1 MQPKISEGKMRLG
14 TWLLV
19 MSGLLFS
26 WAGTA
31 LSDDMLG
38 YYRYPT
44 AYGEQVVFVAEG
56 DLWTAPLSGGV
67 ARRLTTAAGE
77 ERLPVFSPDGKWI
90 AFSGNYDG
98 NTDVYVIPAQGGEP
112 KRLTYHPGV
121 DLVTGWTPDGKV
133 SFRSLPDSGPGIWRG
148 YTVGMDGV
156 YPEPVPVDAAALI
169 TFEPNGDRIAY
180 NRDAHGNMGYGWWK
194 RYRGGA
200 ATDIWV
206 GSTKTHDYENVTH
219 SDGNET
225 SPMWYGDR
233 IYFMRDNDA
242 RMNIHSMKP
251 DGSDLQQHTFHTDW
265 DARWPSLGGGKIAYS
280 LGADIWVFDIRTNQ
294 TRQVD
299 IQLPSD
305 MLQTRGK
312 FVSPDEY
319 TNDFALGPEGKRLLV
334 GARGEIFTAPTERR
348 GIIRQISRT
357 MGAREKGACFTPD
370 GTQVLAWSDQSGEE
384 ALYLYPADGVGEPKK
399 LADGSSGWNF
409 APAISP
415 DGKWA
420 IYGDCRRALQLV
432 DMATGQTSPIDSSQ
446 WEMRDYEWSP
456 DSRYLAYSVALQI
469 DEASTVIR
477 IFDLTEQKVH
487 EVTDRLFSSS
497 SPAWDPQGK
506 WLYFISS
513 RFMNAFGSAIDWSF
527 IVLEPDQIFA
537 LALDLQTKSPYA
549 YSEDGAPAEEKK
561 DEKKKE
567 DAEKKDDEKKVEVKI
582 TWDGLA
588 DRIIKL
594 PVDPGNYGGLSAIE
608 SKLYFVSWPLHGWRS
623 SDSEDDDARA
633 ASLKLFD
640 VKKTK
645 LSEVLSDVR
654 GYTLSPD
661 RKKVAVRKKDGFAV
675 MDAGVTEVPEPDK
688 DDKDAGLHLED
699 WTYDVDP
706 RTEWRQ
712 VLNEAWRLERDF
724 FYAPNMHGVD
734 WAAQR
739 EHYGLLLP
747 RIRTRDELN
756 DLISQLI
763 GELSAGHTYVW
774 GGDTERSKSVGVGLL
789 GIDVT
794 RTEDGF
800 YRIDRI
806 LGGERWE
813 SGRTSPLN
821 EPGMNVQAGEY
832 LVAVDNVPTNSV
844 PNYLSLLDNK
854 ADRLVVLS
862 INASPSL
869 DGARQIVVKPM
880 GDESALRYWDWAA
893 GRREYVRQNGGDS
906 IAYVHLSDMGGDG
919 MEQWMKEYYPQSGKR
934 ALIVDVRWNG
944 GGNIAGWILSQLERT
959 TWTWKRAR
967 NSSHYRYPISS
978 FYGPMVA
985 VCNSETGSDGETF
998 SEGFKRL
1005 DLGKLIGKR
1014 TWGGWVGYRGD
1025 KPFVDRGMLTQ
1036 PEFTGW
1042 GKEGT
1047 WLIEGAGVYP
1057 DVEVENH
1064 PQQVMDD
1071 FDEQLDFAIRH
1082 LLDKMKNE
1090 PMKVPPQPAYPDKA
1104 PTGYRK

>member
-1 MQPKISEGKMRLG
+1 MRPW

-19 MSGLLFS
+19 VSGFLLL
-26 WAGTA
+26 WAGLA
-31 LSDDMLG
+31 VADDLMG

-44 AYGEQVVFVAEG
+44 AYGNQVVFAAEG
-56 DLWTAPLSGGV
+56 DLWTVPLSGGV
-67 ARRLTTAAGE
+67 ARRLTMAAGE

-98 NTDVYVIPAQGGEP
+98 NLDVYVIPAEGGEP
-112 KRLTYHPGV
+112 KRLTYHPSA

-133 SFRSLPDSGPGIWRG
+133 TFRSLRDPGPGIWHV
-148 YTVGMDGV
+148 YTVGLDGT
-156 YPEPVPVDAAALI
+156 YPEPVPVDEAALI

-180 NRDAHGNMGYGWWK
+180 NREAHRYMGYDWWK

-206 GSTKTHDYENVTH
+206 GSTRTHDYVNVTH

-242 RMNIHSMKP
+242 RMNVHSMKP
-251 DGSDLQQHTFHTDW
+251 DGSDIQQHTFHTDW
-265 DARWPSLGGGKIAYS
+265 DARWPSLADGKIAYS
-280 LGADIWVFDIRTNQ
+280 LGADIWVFDIRANQ
-294 TRQVD
+294 TRKVD

-305 MLQTRGK
+305 MLQARSK
-312 FVSPDEY
+312 FISPDEY

-348 GIIRQISRT
+348 GVIRQISRT
-357 MGAREKGACFTPD
+357 VGAREKGSGFTPD
-370 GTQVLAWSDQSGEE
+370 GKQILAWSDASGEE
-384 ALYLYPADGVGEPKK
+384 ALYLYAADGAGEPKK
-399 LADGSSGWNF
+399 LADGTSGWNF

-420 IYGDCRRALQLV
+420 VYGDCRRALQLV
-432 DMATGQTSPIDSSQ
+432 DMASGETSPIDSSQ

-456 DSRYLAYSVALQI
+456 DSRYIAYSVALQN
-469 DEASTVIR
+469 DEGTTALR
-477 IFDLTEQKVH
+477 IYDLTEKKIH
-487 EVTDRLFSSS
+487 EVTDRLFSSY
-497 SPAWDPQGK
+497 SPAWDPKGK

-513 RFMNAFGSAIDWSF
+513 RFMNPFNSAMDWSF

-537 LALDLQTKSPYA
+537 LALDPETRSPYA
-549 YSEDGAPAEEKK
+549 YSEDGTPPEEKK
-561 DEKKKE
+561 DEKK
-567 DAEKKDDEKKVEVKI
+567 AEKKDTEEKKEGEKKEEKVEVKI
-582 TWDGLA
+582 VWEGLA
-588 DRIIKL
+588 DRIVKL

-608 SKLYFVSWPLHGWRS
+608 GKLYFVAWPMHGWRS
-623 SDSEDDDARA
+623 GEAGDEDALA

-640 VKKTK
+640 IKKTK
-645 LSEVLSDVR
+645 LSNVVSGVR
-654 GYTLSPD
+654 GYALSPD
-661 RKKVAVRKKDGFAV
+661 RKKVAVRKKDGFVV
-675 MDAGVTEVPEPDK
+675 MDAGATDVPEPDK

-712 VLNEAWRLERDF
+712 MFGEAWRLERDF
-724 FYAPNMHGVD
+724 FYAPNMNGID
-734 WAAQR
+734 WKAQG
-739 EHYGLLLP
+739 EHYGSLLP
-747 RIRTRDELN
+747 RLRTRDELN

-774 GGDTERSKSVGVGLL
+774 GGDTQHGKSVGVGLL

-806 LGGERWE
+806 LGGERWDRD
-813 SGRTSPLN
+813 RTSPLN
-821 EPGMNVQAGEY
+821 EPGMNVKPGEY
-832 LVAVDNVPTNSV
+832 LVAVDNAPTNSV
-844 PNYLSLLDNK
+844 PNYLSLFNNK

-862 INASPSL
+862 VNGSPSL
-869 DGARQIVVKPM
+869 DGARKIVVKPI
-880 GDESALRYWDWAA
+880 GDESELRYWDWVQ
-893 GRREYVRQNGGDS
+893 GRREYVRQNGGDT
-906 IAYVHLSDMGGDG
+906 IAYVHLSDMSRDG
-919 MEQWMKEYYPQSGKR
+919 MEQWTKEYYAQSGKK
-934 ALIVDVRWNG
+934 ALIMDVRWNA
-944 GGNIAGWILSQLERT
+944 GGNIAEWILSQLERK
-959 TWTWKRAR
+959 TWTWGRAR
-967 NSSHYRYPISS
+967 AGAPYHRPGSAM
-978 FYGPMVA
+978 YGPIVA
-985 VCNSETGSDGETF
+985 LCNGGTGSDGETF

-1005 DLGKLIGKR
+1005 GLGKLVGKR
-1014 TWGGWVGYRGD
+1014 TWGGWVGIRSD
-1025 KPFVDRGMLTQ
+1025 KPLLDRGVLTE

-1047 WLIEGAGVYP
+1047 WLIEGTGVYP

-1064 PQQVMDD
+1064 PQMVMEGS
-1071 FDEQLDFAIRH
+1071 DEQLDFAIRH
-1082 LLDKMKNE
+1082 LLDRMKNE
-1090 PMKVPPQPAYPDKA
+1090 PMKVPPQPPYPDKA
-1104 PTGYRK
+1104 PTGYQK